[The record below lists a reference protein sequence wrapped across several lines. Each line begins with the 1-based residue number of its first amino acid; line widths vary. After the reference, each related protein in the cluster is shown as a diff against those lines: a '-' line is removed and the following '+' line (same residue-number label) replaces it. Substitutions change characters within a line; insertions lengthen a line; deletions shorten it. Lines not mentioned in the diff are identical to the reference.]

1 MKVFFL
7 KKKVL
12 VWNYSKSTKLNV
24 RVLKSKTNRKD
35 ITNPKFIA
43 YLYYK
48 IWHAPIFL
56 FLFSIQPFYFH
67 FPFFSFQFHI
77 HIFLT
82 IVWVVFRPIELMDH
96 VRTTFIYF
104 NFKPWLDKELGEEVF
119 FPINLIIFSQF
130 HPQMFFT
137 TRLSC
142 LWIIQV
148 NHDMSGKL
156 LYDFIL
162 NMG

>member
-1 MKVFFL
+1 
-7 KKKVL
+7 
-12 VWNYSKSTKLNV
+12 
-24 RVLKSKTNRKD
+24 
-35 ITNPKFIA
+35 
-43 YLYYK
+43 
-48 IWHAPIFL
+48 
-56 FLFSIQPFYFH
+56 
-67 FPFFSFQFHI
+67 
-77 HIFLT
+77 
-82 IVWVVFRPIELMDH
+82 LMDH
-96 VRTTFIYF
+96 VRTTPIHF